1 MNKISTDFDIKLVDH
16 EKKLMQNIETVLN
29 NFENKIR
36 SQTEPADKV
45 VLKKVTNVSKKPES
59 FGNEFDEVAGLL
71 NDDIK
76 YLR

>member
-76 YLR
+76 DLR

>member
-1 MNKISTDFDIKLVDH
+1 
-16 EKKLMQNIETVLN
+16 MQNIETVLN

-76 YLR
+76 YLRWNYKKKLFSS